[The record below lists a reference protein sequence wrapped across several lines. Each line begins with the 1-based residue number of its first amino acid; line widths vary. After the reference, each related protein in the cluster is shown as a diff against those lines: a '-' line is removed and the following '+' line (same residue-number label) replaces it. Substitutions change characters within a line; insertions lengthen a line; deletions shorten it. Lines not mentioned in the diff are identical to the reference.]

1 MPLKIKFHEKGQDPV
16 NIFVGRFQP
25 FTNGHLKVL
34 ETLHK
39 QNSKGVLLLTVQSK
53 EPYFPEILQHKIIRE
68 IVKEYSF
75 VRGFYSIPNAGIDTV
90 FNEVRPAYE
99 PVLWGFGT
107 DRAKSY
113 NAQIQKDIYRME
125 LDVRQDFEGYEIKRA
140 DEDVSSTKVR
150 LALKEN
156 NLNEFK
162 RLMPECTWKFYEE
175 LTKHMRN

>member
-1 MPLKIKFHEKGQDPV
+1 MPLQIKFPEKGQYPV

-25 FTNGHLKVL
+25 LTNGHLKVL
-34 ETLHK
+34 ENLYR
-39 QNSKGVLLLTVQSK
+39 QNSKGVLLLIVQSK
-53 EPYFPEILQHKIIRE
+53 EPYFPKSLQHKMIRE
-68 IVKEYSF
+68 IIKQYDFVK
-75 VRGFYSIPNAGIDTV
+75 GFYSLPNAGIDTV

-113 NAQIQKDIYRME
+113 NNQIQKDIYRSE

-140 DEDVSSTKVR
+140 DEDISSTRVR

-162 RLMPECTWKFYEE
+162 KFMPECTWKFFEE
-175 LTKHMRN
+175 FTKHMRS

>member
-1 MPLKIKFHEKGQDPV
+1 MPLKIKFPEKGQDPV

-34 ETLHK
+34 EKLHK

-53 EPYFPEILQHKIIRE
+53 EPHFPEILQHKIIRE

-90 FNEVRPAYE
+90 FNEARPAYE

>member
-1 MPLKIKFHEKGQDPV
+1 MPLQIKFPEKGQYPV

-25 FTNGHLKVL
+25 LTNGHLKVL
-34 ETLHK
+34 ENLYR
-39 QNSKGVLLLTVQSK
+39 QNSKGVLLLIVQSK
-53 EPYFPEILQHKIIRE
+53 EPYFPKSLQHKMIRE
-68 IVKEYSF
+68 IIKQYDFVK
-75 VRGFYSIPNAGIDTV
+75 GFYSLPNAGIDTV

-113 NAQIQKDIYRME
+113 NNQIQKDIYRSE
-125 LDVRQDFEGYEIKRA
+125 LDVRQDFQGYEIKRA
-140 DEDVSSTKVR
+140 DEDISSTRVR

-162 RLMPECTWKFYEE
+162 KFMPECTWKFFEE
-175 LTKHMRN
+175 FTKHMRS

>member
-1 MPLKIKFHEKGQDPV
+1 MPLKIKFPEKGQDPV

-90 FNEVRPAYE
+90 FNEARPAYE